1 MADYSFYTGEEE
13 GYSLS
18 EKKDYEES
26 LRNMALMW
34 LTNPDM
40 QEFKRTGVKGEGS
53 SSIDKYFKYIV
64 PRLMQIG
71 YGLGP
76 QYGRDYE
83 GSAGFNPQ
91 FFLSMLKPHLN
102 DDQFS
107 RFSEMYLPRLESQYK
122 RSRSRHE
129 RKGEDYEGVWGV
141 GGTKRSRFSKWLS
154 DTLAGQMDA
163 EY

>member
-40 QEFKRTGVKGEGS
+40 QEFKSTGVKGEGRY
-53 SSIDKYFKYIV
+53 SIDNYFKYIV

-71 YGLGP
+71 YGMGP
-76 QYGRDYE
+76 QYGGDYE
-83 GSAGFNPQ
+83 SSAGFNPQ
-91 FFLSMLKPHLN
+91 FFLSMLKPHFN
-102 DDQFS
+102 DDQFA
-107 RFSEMYLPRLESQYK
+107 RFSEMYLPRLESQYE
-122 RSRSRHE
+122 RSRSRHK
-129 RKGEDYEGVWGV
+129 RKGEDYEGAWGV
-141 GGTKRSRFSKWLS
+141 RGSRRSGFSKWLS